1 MSDTKVNNEMI
12 EDSGKVS
19 SAQIQPNS
27 ISSAEIT
34 NSSITNS
41 DISPSAAIALNKFS
55 LPGSSSDFLKGDG
68 SFGAVDLS
76 AVGNNAFNIGVL
88 GFKMAVN

>member
-12 EDSGKVS
+12 EESGKVS

-27 ISSAEIT
+27 VSSADIS
-34 NSSITNS
+34 NASIVDT

-55 LPGSSSDFLKGDG
+55 SPGSSSDFLKGDG

-76 AVGNNAFNIGVL
+76 AVSNNAFNIQNGS
-88 GFKMAVN
+88 

>member
-27 ISSAEIT
+27 VSSADIS
-34 NSSITNS
+34 NASIVDT

-55 LPGSSSDFLKGDG
+55 FAWK
-68 SFGAVDLS
+68 FIR
-76 AVGNNAFNIGVL
+76 F
-88 GFKMAVN
+88 FKR

>member
-19 SAQIQPNS
+19 SGQIQPNS
-27 ISSAEIT
+27 VSSADIS
-34 NSSITNS
+34 NASITNS

-55 LPGSSSDFLKGDG
+55 LPGSSSD
-68 SFGAVDLS
+68 
-76 AVGNNAFNIGVL
+76 
-88 GFKMAVN
+88 